1 MSKEIRKTYTKRKKT
16 NTTHIINTVTIQLVQ
31 SGQPLSG
38 DKKYINI
45 QYKSVF
51 Q

>member
-1 MSKEIRKTYTKRKKT
+1 MNKEIRKTYTKRKKT
-16 NTTHIINTVTIQLVQ
+16 NTTHITNTVTIQVAQ

-38 DKKYINI
+38 EKKYINI

-51 Q
+51 K